1 MLPKGNFLKQEY
13 DDCYEDDESDI
24 PNDSEVNDL
33 FDKIELNSCL
43 TKPSK
48 HLEEQKIQRDISTE
62 S

>member
-1 MLPKGNFLKQEY
+1 MISKGNFLKQEY
-13 DDCYEDDESDI
+13 DVFYEDEESDI

-33 FDKIELNSCL
+33 LEKIELNSCL

-48 HLEEQKIQRDISTE
+48 HLEEQKIQRDISTD

>member
-1 MLPKGNFLKQEY
+1 MMSKGNFLKQEY
-13 DDCYEDDESDI
+13 DVFNEDEESDI

-33 FDKIELNSCL
+33 LEKIELNSCL

-48 HLEEQKIQRDISTE
+48 HLEEQKIQRDISTD